1 VGLNQQTIDA
11 LVAGQTPNT
20 LSTEERVAQE
30 FTHHLVAE
38 HQVNQELHHRA
49 VATFG
54 EKGVVDMIFLAGNYV
69 TTCALLNT
77 FAVPAPVGTKIED
90 L

>member
-1 VGLNQQTIDA
+1 MASLGSLCT
-11 LVAGQTPNT
+11 
-20 LSTEERVAQE
+20 
-30 FTHHLVAE
+30 E
-38 HQVNQELHHRA
+38 HQVNQALYHRA

-54 EKGVVDMIFLAGNYV
+54 EKGMVDMIYLAGNYV

-77 FAVPAPVGTKIED
+77 FTVPPVVVGAKNED

>member
-1 VGLNQQTIDA
+1 VIIA
-11 LVAGQTPNT
+11 KSAHPRLVT
-20 LSTEERVAQE
+20 
-30 FTHHLVAE
+30 E
-38 HQVNQELHHRA
+38 HQVNQALYHRA

-54 EKGVVDMIFLAGNYV
+54 EKGVVDMIYLAGNYV

-77 FAVPAPVGTKIED
+77 FTIPAPVGAKTED

>member
-1 VGLNQQTIDA
+1 
-11 LVAGQTPNT
+11 LVT
-20 LSTEERVAQE
+20 
-30 FTHHLVAE
+30 E
-38 HQVNQELHHRA
+38 HQVNQALYHRA

-54 EKGVVDMIFLAGNYV
+54 EKGVVDMIYLAGNYV

-77 FAVPAPVGTKIED
+77 FTIPAPVGAKTED